1 MDGGLYLTP
10 PYARAHEGAV
20 MGVVALANEVRG
32 EVLHLQLNRLERC
45 NVLLAREA
53 GVAISRAQLLVRQS
67 DRFND

>member
-20 MGVVALANEVRG
+20 MGVVALANEARG
-32 EVLHLQLNRLERC
+32 ELLHLQLNRLERC

-53 GVAISRAQLLVRQS
+53 GAAMTKAQLLVREP
-67 DRFND
+67 DRLND

>member
-10 PYARAHEGAV
+10 PYAQAHEGVV
-20 MGVVALANEVRG
+20 MGVVALANESSG

-45 NVLLAREA
+45 NVLLAREP

>member
-1 MDGGLYLTP
+1 
-10 PYARAHEGAV
+10 
-20 MGVVALANEVRG
+20 MGVVALANEARG